1 MLIFRNLGPIQLES
15 YEPGQVRKQAA
26 LSRFA
31 NVKWLAWVSI
41 FLNNILY
48 KVFMTNIFIV

>member
-48 KVFMTNIFIV
+48 KKYL